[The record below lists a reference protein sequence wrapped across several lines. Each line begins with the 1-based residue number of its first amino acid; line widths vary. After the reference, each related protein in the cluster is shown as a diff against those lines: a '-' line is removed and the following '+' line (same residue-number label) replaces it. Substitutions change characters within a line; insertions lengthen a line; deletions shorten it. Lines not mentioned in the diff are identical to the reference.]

1 MLQSIRDRV
10 TGVVAIFVLGLLAV
24 PFLFFG
30 VESYIRAVPQD
41 AVAVVGDDEIS
52 VSEFQTSFAR
62 YRANLRQQQGDAYDE
77 IATNQP
83 VVRREHLEDL
93 IDQLLLRQHAESLGL
108 AVTEGTLS
116 RVIREIPSFQVE
128 GQFDAELYR
137 QILRGTGRTPRGF
150 EQELRED
157 LLVNAIPSSLAAS
170 AIVTE
175 AEIDRFIALQQEQRK
190 VSLVEVSYDGFAE
203 QVEVTEAEIETY
215 YQDNIDNFMTS
226 EQVRIAYVELN
237 ASELGEGLS
246 LDDEELRR
254 RYEAARQRYL
264 TPEARRASHVLIEVG
279 AERDQQEARMLAA
292 EIQQR
297 LLDGEDFAALAE
309 EFSDDPGSRSEGG
322 DLGWIQ
328 PEEMVAPF
336 EDALYGLDAPGAI
349 SEPVETRFGY
359 HIIRLEEIRP
369 PEGMSFEEARE
380 EILAEY
386 IERET
391 ESMYIEI
398 SERLIDLVFEDD
410 TTLEPLSRD
419 LGLDIRTTEP
429 FGRSGGAGIAANR
442 HVVEAAFSDM
452 VLLDGTVSDPIEL
465 DRNHM
470 VVLKIDEHF
479 PAEPR
484 PLAAVSEAIRQL
496 LIRQRASDQARSRA
510 QELAQAMGPAGD
522 ELDRVAEEAELEV
535 ESLDRVARYDFQHG
549 GDFVNALFR
558 LPAPGDQPSIHVLPK
573 GRNIAVVRLE
583 GVIPGNP
590 AAASEMERMSAR
602 QQLRFSQ
609 MGYEVAG
616 LIEYLRENTRVRVV
630 EERL

>member
-83 VVRREHLEDL
+83 IVRREHLEEL

-108 AVTEGTLS
+108 AVTEGSLS
-116 RVIREIPSFQVE
+116 RIIREIPSFQID
-128 GQFDAELYR
+128 GRFDPELYR
-137 QILRGTGRTPRGF
+137 QLLRGTGRTPRSF

-175 AEIDRFIALQQEQRK
+175 AEIDRFIALQQEQRQ
-190 VSLVEVSYDGFAE
+190 VSFVEVSYDGFAE
-203 QVEVTEAEIETY
+203 QIEVTEADIEAY
-215 YQDNIDNFMTS
+215 YQDNLDNFMTP
-226 EQVRIAYVELN
+226 EQVRIAYVELD
-237 ASELGEGLS
+237 ARELGEGLA

-279 AERDQQEARMLAA
+279 AERDQQEARALAVQ
-292 EIQQR
+292 IQQR
-297 LLDGEDFAALAE
+297 LLDGEDFAELAE
-309 EFSDDPGSRSEGG
+309 EYSDDPGSRAEGG

-328 PEEMVAPF
+328 PEDMVAPF
-336 EDALYGLDAPGAI
+336 EDALYGLDEPGAI

-410 TTLEPLSRD
+410 STLEPLSRE
-419 LGLDIRTTEP
+419 LGLEVSTTAP
-429 FGRSGGAGIAANR
+429 FGRSGGTGVAANPR
-442 HVVEAAFSDM
+442 VVEAAFSDM
-452 VLLDGTVSDPIEL
+452 VLLDRTVSDPIEL

-470 VVLKIDEHF
+470 IVLKVDEHF
-479 PAEPR
+479 PAEAR
-484 PLAAVSEAIRQL
+484 PLAEVSDTIRER
-496 LIRQRASDQARSRA
+496 LIRERASDQARSRA
-510 QELAQAMGPAGD
+510 REMAQAIGPAGD
-522 ELDRVAEEAELEV
+522 ELENVAEEAELEV
-535 ESLDRVARYDFQHG
+535 QSLERVARYDFQHG

-558 LPAPGDQPSIHVLPK
+558 LPAPGDQPSVHVLPK
-573 GRNIAVVRLE
+573 GRNFTVVRLE
-583 GVIPGNP
+583 AVIPGNP

-602 QQLRFSQ
+602 QQLRFAQ